1 MPVSTEF
8 LRGVL
13 GLIGIGCAYMMGRSA
28 GWQKRSR
35 IYGWGI
41 RTAACMIA
49 LAIRHTLDATEIAV
63 WLTAAAMLAVGYWA
77 TWRTKPEEDLTK
89 TIFNQDE

>member
-35 IYGWGI
+35 IYGWWI
-41 RTAACMIA
+41 RTMGGSA
-49 LAIRHTLDATEIAV
+49 R
-63 WLTAAAMLAVGYWA
+63 
-77 TWRTKPEEDLTK
+77 RP
-89 TIFNQDE
+89 